1 MIHSDFLIRAIHLTP
16 KPAERPALF
25 SRFWGLRL
33 RRYLDIPNCILSEL
47 WQSRE
52 IIVPVSFQR
61 RDKLKRARQKPR
73 ISTTPAHFV
82 WSVWKRLRTEA
93 RRSQNCWSVSRLL
106 SLPRILGCP
115 SSMTNSFFF
124 YVYGRRTQ
132 NCVLL

>member
-52 IIVPVSFQR
+52 IIVPSLFKGVTNSKG
-61 RDKLKRARQKPR
+61 RDRNLASAPRQHTSSGLFGRDSEPKL
-73 ISTTPAHFV
+73 V
-82 WSVWKRLRTEA
+82 DLRT
-93 RRSQNCWSVSRLL
+93 VGLY
-106 SLPRILGCP
+106 LGYCP
-115 SSMTNSFFF
+115 SQEFWA
-124 YVYGRRTQ
+124 VPAR
-132 NCVLL
+132 